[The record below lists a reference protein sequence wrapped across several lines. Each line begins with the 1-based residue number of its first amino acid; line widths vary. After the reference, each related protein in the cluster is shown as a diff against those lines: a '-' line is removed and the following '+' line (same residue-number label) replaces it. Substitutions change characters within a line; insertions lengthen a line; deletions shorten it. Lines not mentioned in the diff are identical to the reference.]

1 MAEMARTIDGRVREK
16 LRELKV
22 NQSHLARFL
31 HRSQGWLNKYLSGTG
46 HATIDDL
53 AGMAAYFGV
62 SLNQLIGET
71 QLSLGA
77 DRGES
82 LKADER
88 RLLRTWRRVPP
99 DLQPA
104 AFDLLELFARRTR
117 LARALGSRQRTASAP
132 PERAAGDQPKRRR
145 A

>member
-1 MAEMARTIDGRVREK
+1 VTRTIDKRVRER

-22 NQSHLARFL
+22 NQSQLARFL
-31 HRSQGWLNKYLSGTG
+31 HRSQGWLNKYISGTG

-53 AGMAAYFGV
+53 TGMAVYLGV
-62 SLNQLIGET
+62 SLDQLIGDAP
-71 QLSLGA
+71 LPVGV
-77 DRGES
+77 DRPEP
-82 LKADER
+82 LTADER
-88 RLLRTWRRVPP
+88 RLLRVWRRVPG

-117 LARALGSRQRTASAP
+117 LARALGSPERTASAP
-132 PERAAGDQPKRRR
+132 PEKARADQPRRRR